1 MSREEAGKKEEKSE
15 SEAEREEMSFEEVKD
30 FFAENGHLPEPEEY
44 NPTNLYEN
52 FDEYKNEVNR
62 KQDTWT
68 GADIDFFAKFK
79 DALRE
84 SYEIEKGIKVED

>member
-1 MSREEAGKKEEKSE
+1 MTGTTQEE
-15 SEAEREEMSFEEVKD
+15 SEAKIEGESREMSFEEVKD

-84 SYEIEKGIKVED
+84 SYEIEKEIKVED

>member
-1 MSREEAGKKEEKSE
+1 MSREAEEE
-15 SEAEREEMSFEEVKD
+15 EEAEIEAAEEQWEMSFEEVKD
-30 FFAENGHLPEPEEY
+30 FFAENGHLPEPEKY

-84 SYEIEKGIKVED
+84 SYEIKGED